1 MSTAKIY
8 EGTLGLTL
16 DIFISGVESFTGI
29 QNAKLFVTPPDTKIE
44 EEWPVTLEMESKVF
58 RHVVL
63 SKPLVRG
70 TYKVQPYFEL
80 GDFKGRWGAL
90 SFSVSR
96 IYT

>member
-16 DIFISGVESFTGI
+16 DVFISGVESFTGI
-29 QNAKLFVTPPDTKIE
+29 QNAKLFVIPPDTKIE
-44 EEWPVTLEMESKVF
+44 EEWPVTLEMEAKVF

-63 SKPLVRG
+63 LKPLVRG

-80 GDFKGRWGAL
+80 GDFQGRWGAL
-90 SFSVSR
+90 TFSVSK
-96 IYT
+96 IHT